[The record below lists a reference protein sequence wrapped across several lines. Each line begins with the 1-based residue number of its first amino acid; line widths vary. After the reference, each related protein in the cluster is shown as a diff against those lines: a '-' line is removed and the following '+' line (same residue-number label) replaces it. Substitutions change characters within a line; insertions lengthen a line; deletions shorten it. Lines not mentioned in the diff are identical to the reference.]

1 MCGILAIQTNKDSKP
16 LKYEDVEYTSP
27 FELFFLFVST
37 VAVFSAIVFVLN
49 RIVSIGLLKGTLA
62 FVLAGIYFY
71 ILKKNKHY
79 SGLSIKVKKSE

>member
-1 MCGILAIQTNKDSKP
+1 MK
-16 LKYEDVEYTSP
+16 KYEDVEYTSP

-71 ILKKNKHY
+71 ILKKKLIVKVSDFELKSNQLKWDNKK
-79 SGLSIKVKKSE
+79 IVVKNY